1 MRAFIA
7 PIPKQVMR
15 YDTLGDWMHRGGVFT
30 ISTDDALPKD
40 HQFLVALHE
49 LVEAYLCIRNGI
61 TQQEVDAFDFNFKGE
76 GEPGD
81 DPACPYRREHQFA
94 MNIERLVA
102 HELGVDL
109 V

>member
-1 MRAFIA
+1 MRAFITS
-7 PIPKQVMR
+7 IPKQVMR
-15 YDTLGDWMHRGGVFT
+15 YDTLGDWTYCNGVFT
-30 ISTDDALPKD
+30 ISVDDALPKD
-40 HQFLVALHE
+40 HQFLIALHE
-49 LVEAYLCIRNGI
+49 LVEAYLCTRDGI
-61 TQQEVDAFDFNFKGE
+61 TQQEVDEFDLNFKGD

-81 DPACPYRREHQFA
+81 DPACPYRKQHRFA